1 MQPILVP
8 LDGSALAEQALAPAQ
23 ALAASLSANVH
34 LLHVV
39 SEADRYHVLLEEETV
54 ARQLGYGYGV
64 TVATQPVVTRDT
76 WLMLRQNAE
85 AYLETQAERLQEAGV
100 TATFEVRLGVPA
112 DMIVEVAE
120 SRHTGMIVMATHG
133 YSGLKRWALGSVTDK
148 VVHAAPVPVFVVRG
162 SELPR
167 TSYHVQRILVPL
179 DGSALARQALPLAI
193 EMALQ
198 HRAEI
203 VLMTVVVP
211 QMAEFGVGFLPPSE
225 EDLRAL
231 RERLLGEMG
240 GFAEVLRQHNIPVTP
255 LVVEGLAAESIVE
268 VAERRAADLI
278 VMATHGYSG
287 LRRWALGSV
296 ADRVLHE
303 TKAPLLLVRAQ
314 A

>member
-8 LDGSALAEQALAPAQ
+8 LDGSVLAEQALVPAQ
-23 ALAASLSANVH
+23 ALAASLGAAVH

-64 TVATQPVVTRDT
+64 SAATQPTLSRDT
-76 WLMLRQNAE
+76 WLTLRQNAE
-85 AYLETQAERLQEAGV
+85 AYLESQAERLQEAGLQV
-100 TATFEVRLGVPA
+100 TSEVRLGVPA
-112 DMIVEVAE
+112 DVIVEVAE

-148 VVHAAPVPVFVVRG
+148 VVHAAPVPVLVVRG

-167 TSYHVQRILVPL
+167 SAYHFHRILVPL
-179 DGSALARQALPLAI
+179 DGSPLARQALPLAI
-193 EMALQ
+193 EMAIQ
-198 HRAEI
+198 HQAEI

-225 EDLRAL
+225 QDLQAL
-231 RERLLGEMG
+231 RERLLAEMG
-240 GFAEVLRQHNIPVTP
+240 GFAEMLRQHSIVVTP
-255 LVVEGLAAESIVE
+255 VVVEGLAAESIVDL
-268 VAERRAADLI
+268 AERRASDLI

-303 TKAPLLLVRAQ
+303 TKVPLLLVRAR

>member
-133 YSGLKRWALGSVTDK
+133 YSGL
-148 VVHAAPVPVFVVRG
+148 
-162 SELPR
+162 
-167 TSYHVQRILVPL
+167 
-179 DGSALARQALPLAI
+179 
-193 EMALQ
+193 
-198 HRAEI
+198 
-203 VLMTVVVP
+203 
-211 QMAEFGVGFLPPSE
+211 
-225 EDLRAL
+225 
-231 RERLLGEMG
+231 
-240 GFAEVLRQHNIPVTP
+240 
-255 LVVEGLAAESIVE
+255 
-268 VAERRAADLI
+268 
-278 VMATHGYSG
+278 
-287 LRRWALGSV
+287 RRWALGSV